1 MNIKLE
7 SSEFNTL
14 IFKTNGMIQLDSD
27 YLPIKSTTKTT
38 TTTTTTYTKET
49 KILRKLFKILKY
61 MSVKMEQNTLRDTDQ
76 EIEIIEWKELAIK
89 IEKIFLVLS
98 LITVVFTPI
107 ILFGKFFYRD
117 FITQEHLS
125 LPCGCENSFIK
136 NF

>member
-38 TTTTTTYTKET
+38 TTYTKET

-61 MSVKMEQNTLRDTDQ
+61 MSVKMEQNTLRDFF
-76 EIEIIEWKELAIK
+76 IEI
-89 IEKIFLVLS
+89 S
-98 LITVVFTPI
+98 L
-107 ILFGKFFYRD
+107 L
-117 FITQEHLS
+117 
-125 LPCGCENSFIK
+125 K
-136 NF
+136 NI